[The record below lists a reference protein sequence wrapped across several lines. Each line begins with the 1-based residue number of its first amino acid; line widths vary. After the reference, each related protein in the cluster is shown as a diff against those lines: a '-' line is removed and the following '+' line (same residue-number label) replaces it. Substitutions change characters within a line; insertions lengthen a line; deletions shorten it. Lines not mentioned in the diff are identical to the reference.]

1 PRSRRKGDMRMPRVG
16 RITTVALLAT
26 ALVTWTGP
34 ASAETNTLARGAMNL
49 VGTPLDL
56 AVLPY
61 TATSSF
67 VRKYY
72 IKGNQSPVAKAALTP
87 LMGMVYGIS
96 CVAITGA
103 TTFMRFTDGLLNV
116 PLGVAMLR
124 AEKEPDTVI
133 YEPVHGSPGALV
145 DYHGIYFG
153 GYHCE
158 GFFQ

>member
-1 PRSRRKGDMRMPRVG
+1 MANRRARRTLSG
-16 RITTVALLAT
+16 ALLAI
-26 ALVTWTGP
+26 ALVGAGP
-34 ASAETNTLARGAMNL
+34 AAAKTDTLARGAMSL

-56 AVLPY
+56 ALSPV
-61 TATSSF
+61 TATTSF

-72 IKGNQSPVAKAALTP
+72 VGGKQSALQKAVMTLP
-87 LMGMVYGIS
+87 IGGMYGLS
-96 CVAITGA
+96 CVIITSA
-103 TTFMRFTDGLLNV
+103 TTFMRLWDGIINV
-116 PLGVAMLR
+116 PVGLAVLGSDTS
-124 AEKEPDTVI
+124 PDTQL